1 MALRRV
7 SGVPHSPL
15 TLGSSLQ
22 AATPAHL
29 SDQEKPN
36 QVAYDSN
43 SEDEELSPPAL
54 PELPGEHV
62 HGGCHQAL
70 HANKLRARREAWVR
84 GASCPWAFPSMA
96 LPRLLSPHSPMLMH
110 RSVGRVQMT

>member
-1 MALRRV
+1 MTLRRV
-7 SGVPHSPL
+7 SGVTDGPL
-15 TLGSSLQ
+15 TMGPSLQ
-22 AATPAHL
+22 AAIPAHL

-62 HGGCHQAL
+62 HGGRHQAL
-70 HANKLRARREAWVR
+70 HTDKLQTRKEAWVR
-84 GASCPWAFPSMA
+84 GATCP
-96 LPRLLSPHSPMLMH
+96 
-110 RSVGRVQMT
+110 

>member
-70 HANKLRARREAWVR
+70 HANKLRARREA
-84 GASCPWAFPSMA
+84 
-96 LPRLLSPHSPMLMH
+96 
-110 RSVGRVQMT
+110 